1 MELPSMQTGKPV
13 GGMSLTTDELMCL
26 LNKQMEIS
34 GGQLDSKSGIWKVR
48 AGDKN
53 LEVTGT

>member
-1 MELPSMQTGKPV
+1 MQTGKPV